1 VGVYRLIGFFSS
13 WYSATKK
20 PADDVA
26 DPSGLD
32 SGWVVLGNSDI
43 VPADL
48 AAADGAFAYQ
58 KRYLQIYDWPTLLST
73 SRRAQMV
80 LGGVV
85 YSAVPFYKRARK
97 VEGVFRFISA
107 TSIYFSIIEDY
118 YKK

>member
-1 VGVYRLIGFFSS
+1 
-13 WYSATKK
+13 
-20 PADDVA
+20 
-26 DPSGLD
+26 
-32 SGWVVLGNSDI
+32 
-43 VPADL
+43 
-48 AAADGAFAYQ
+48 
-58 KRYLQIYDWPTLLST
+58 
-73 SRRAQMV
+73 MV